1 MMDLGRKLSLAGL
14 LCAGLLGVV
23 ASGVASAQDAPVV
36 AAPATPDAPVAAASA
51 TPDAPVAAASAPP
64 GATRASLEAAR
75 EHMEQG
81 QARYQAGD
89 FEAAIH
95 EFEAAYAARSFSAFL
110 YNAGVAAERLGQWS
124 RAADFYERYLTGDP
138 HSSDAADVRRNVDNL
153 RTRALAEQPV
163 QPIVTVTTT
172 VEHHVVESG
181 TETPTGTTPT
191 ETTPTGTTPTETTP
205 TETTPTETT
214 ATETTATGTT
224 PTGTTPT
231 VDGLAE
237 TTTQVMKSLLSVQ
250 TEPAG
255 ATVTLRR
262 GDRVVA
268 TGPSPFAQTLDEG
281 EYALSVE
288 HPDYRTIGERV
299 RVHAGKVYVVIVEM
313 SQGHFLGYLQ
323 VVSDPPGA
331 NVFIDGREQG
341 AAGQT
346 PFRSVV
352 DTGTHHLTLERA
364 GFAPEERDVEVDVGA
379 ELRLNVPLARVDYGR
394 LRVVAS
400 QPHARVLVDGEEVG
414 EVPYEGQV
422 SPGSHEVEV
431 EADGMKTFSADVT
444 IERGQL
450 TPMRV
455 RLRPRPGRSA
465 AWTTLILGVGSAGAG
480 LYLGMRGTDLRDQLS
495 AERDAGTLASD
506 DPRILRGRLFYYG
519 ADVAY
524 GLGALL
530 GVFSIYYF
538 LRDPLPD
545 SDGRVLEPRDWALS
559 PSFDRDGAGA
569 TLTGRF

>member
-36 AAPATPDAPVAAASA
+36 AAPA

-331 NVFIDGREQG
+331 NVFIDGSEQG

-379 ELRLNVPLARVDYGR
+379 EFSLNVRLARVDYGR

>member
-36 AAPATPDAPVAAASA
+36 AAPA

-181 TETPTGTTPT
+181 TETPT
-191 ETTPTGTTPTETTP
+191 ETTPTGTNPTE
-205 TETTPTETT
+205 
-214 ATETTATGTT
+214 TT

-450 TPMRV
+450 TPVRV
-455 RLRPRPGRSA
+455 RLRPRQGRSA

>member
-36 AAPATPDAPVAAASA
+36 AAPA

-181 TETPTGTTPT
+181 TETPT
-191 ETTPTGTTPTETTP
+191 ETTPTGTNPTETTP
-205 TETTPTETT
+205 
-214 ATETTATGTT
+214 TGTT

-331 NVFIDGREQG
+331 NVFIDGSEQG

-379 ELRLNVPLARVDYGR
+379 EFSLNVRLARVDYGR

>member
-205 TETTPTETT
+205 TETTPTGTT
-214 ATETTATGTT
+214 PTGTTPTGTT

-450 TPMRV
+450 TPVRV
-455 RLRPRPGRSA
+455 RLRPRQGRSA

-495 AERDAGTLASD
+495 AERDAGTLGSD

>member
-36 AAPATPDAPVAAASA
+36 AAPA

-181 TETPTGTTPT
+181 TETPT
-191 ETTPTGTTPTETTP
+191 ETTPTGTNPTE
-205 TETTPTETT
+205 
-214 ATETTATGTT
+214 TT

-379 ELRLNVPLARVDYGR
+379 EFSLNVRLARVDYGR

>member
-1 MMDLGRKLSLAGL
+1 
-14 LCAGLLGVV
+14 
-23 ASGVASAQDAPVV
+23 
-36 AAPATPDAPVAAASA
+36 
-51 TPDAPVAAASAPP
+51 
-64 GATRASLEAAR
+64 
-75 EHMEQG
+75 
-81 QARYQAGD
+81 
-89 FEAAIH
+89 
-95 EFEAAYAARSFSAFL
+95 
-110 YNAGVAAERLGQWS
+110 
-124 RAADFYERYLTGDP
+124 
-138 HSSDAADVRRNVDNL
+138 
-153 RTRALAEQPV
+153 
-163 QPIVTVTTT
+163 
-172 VEHHVVESG
+172 
-181 TETPTGTTPT
+181 
-191 ETTPTGTTPTETTP
+191 
-205 TETTPTETT
+205 
-214 ATETTATGTT
+214 
-224 PTGTTPT
+224 PT

-331 NVFIDGREQG
+331 NVFIDGSEQG

-379 ELRLNVPLARVDYGR
+379 EFSLNVRLARVDYGR